1 MSTAN
6 PKNEKITV
14 AHIIRAFSLSA
25 LFIFALILIT
35 HLLNHPVS
43 ILTWI
48 FCWLVI
54 FIYLALKSK
63 LKSILKQ
70 VMLP

>member
-1 MSTAN
+1 MSDPAHQDQ
-6 PKNEKITV
+6 KITA
-14 AHIIRAFSLSA
+14 AHIIRAFSLSV
-25 LFIFALILIT
+25 LIIFALILIT
-35 HLLNHPVS
+35 HLLHHPVS

-70 VMLP
+70 AMLP